1 MNFVEKDVETADVL
15 KILNSYNSFLI
26 LIEKN

>member
-1 MNFVEKDVETADVL
+1 MNFVEKDVEIADVL

>member
-15 KILNSYNSFLI
+15 KILNSYNSYL

>member
-1 MNFVEKDVETADVL
+1 MNFVEKDVEIADVL
-15 KILNSYNSFLI
+15 KILNSYNSYL